1 MADESRQALVR
12 ELEDY
17 FTGRREPPRDASRG
31 ERELRVATAALL
43 VEVCRADFESRHDE
57 HRAVTRALEQVLEAT
72 PEEAAAIV
80 RLAEEQIQAQRPMH
94 AFASL
99 IDRSFT
105 REEKRRL
112 VEGLW
117 KVALADAEL
126 VAHEEYLV
134 RKIAELIHLPWEDFL
149 RAKLGAKEAFFGGD
163 EGS

>member
-1 MADESRQALVR
+1 MADESREALVR

-17 FTGRREPPRDASRG
+17 FTGRREPPGDASRG

-43 VEVCRADFESRHDE
+43 VQMCRADFESRHDE

-72 PEEAAAIV
+72 PEEAAAVV
-80 RLAEEQIQAQRPMH
+80 RLAEEQIQARPIH
-94 AFASL
+94 AFTSL

-149 RAKLGAKEAFFGGD
+149 RAKLGAKEAFFGAD